1 MNQVNL
7 IGNFTKEFAYS
18 HTTNNVSFYSS
29 ILSVSRLSS
38 VIDDILIISPI
49 IPEELNNNYYIHGEI
64 RVFNRHGKSKYY
76 VYPDFMYQVDEPH
89 QNSVELIGSVETVS
103 DKRETPLG
111 SHIKD
116 VMLKVENEHKSIY
129 IPLIFWNGLSN
140 TEFLKGQD
148 IHIKGRLQ
156 SRVYTKNDI
165 SRQILEVSVNELI

>member
-1 MNQVNL
+1 MNQINL
-7 IGNFTKEFAYS
+7 IGNFTKEFEYS
-18 HTTNNVSFYSS
+18 HTTNNTAFYSS

-76 VYPDFMYQVDEPH
+76 VYPDFMYQVNEPH

-103 DKRETPLG
+103 DERQTPLG
-111 SHIKD
+111 SYIKD
-116 VMLKVENEHKSIY
+116 AMLTVYDTHKSFN
-129 IPLIFWNGLSN
+129 IPLIFWNGLSKR
-140 TEFLKGQD
+140 EILRGQD
-148 IHIKGRLQ
+148 LHIKGRLQ

-165 SRQILEVSVNELI
+165 PRQILEVSVNEII